1 MEITLSQF
9 HEDQLKKFGQRLRQI
24 RKQRN
29 MSQTDLEVAS
39 GIYVAEISKMENG
52 LQNLEFYTLSRLA
65 FVFKV
70 DILEF
75 FKFELLPSEEEAK
88 QH

>member
-1 MEITLSQF
+1 METTLSQF

-29 MSQTDLEVAS
+29 MSQTDLEVVS

-75 FKFELLPSEEEAK
+75 FKFELLPSEEEA
-88 QH
+88 